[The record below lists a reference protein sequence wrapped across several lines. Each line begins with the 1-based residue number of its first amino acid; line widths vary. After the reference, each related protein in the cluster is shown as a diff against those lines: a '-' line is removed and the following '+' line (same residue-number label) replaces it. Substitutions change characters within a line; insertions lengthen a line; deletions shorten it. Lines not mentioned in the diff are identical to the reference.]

1 MNSKFDTI
9 FESNFNRY
17 QGGGFLTGD
26 VIKLKQDWE
35 SSDWAKKA
43 PEQMVSKIRELAGSD
58 LTLRVSAV
66 KALRPAV
73 NSSVDQALGVDDFHL
88 DVTQELAPG
97 YYNGNYVTLPQ
108 ELVELDDDVD
118 LNLPDVP
125 DSLKRDD
132 EVDIK
137 PQEIS
142 KDDVNTGGDD
152 DPMMINPQKHTGTD
166 DEVNKTLPDDNTTL
180 PGATGAESYTAN
192 YVN

>member
-9 FESNFNRY
+9 FESNFNRF

-43 PEQMVSKIRELAGSD
+43 PEQMVAKIRELAGSD

-66 KALRPAV
+66 KPLRPAV

-88 DVTQELAPG
+88 DITQELAPG

-108 ELVELDDDVD
+108 ELVELDGE
-118 LNLPDVP
+118 PDRPAIP
-125 DSLKRDD
+125 DSLKREED
-132 EVDIK
+132 VDIK
-137 PQEIS
+137 PKEIT
-142 KDDVNTGGDD
+142 KDDVSSGEAE
-152 DPMMINPQKHTGTD
+152 DPMMTDPQKHTGTD

-192 YVN
+192 YIN

>member
-17 QGGGFLTGD
+17 QGGGYLTGD

-43 PEQMVSKIRELAGSD
+43 PAHMVSRIKELAASD

-66 KALRPAV
+66 KALRPSV
-73 NSSVDQALGVDDFHL
+73 NSSIDQATGVDDFHL
-88 DVTQELAPG
+88 DVTQETAPG
-97 YYNGNYVTLPQ
+97 HYNGNYVTLPQ
-108 ELVELDDDVD
+108 ELVELKDDVT
-118 LNLPDVP
+118 LNLPDIP
-125 DSLKRDD
+125 DSLKREE

-137 PQEIS
+137 PKEIG
-142 KDDVNTGGDD
+142 KEDVNTGDEE

-166 DEVNKTLPDDNTTL
+166 DKVNKTLPDDNTTL
-180 PGATGAESYTAN
+180 PGATGAESYTASYIN
-192 YVN
+192 